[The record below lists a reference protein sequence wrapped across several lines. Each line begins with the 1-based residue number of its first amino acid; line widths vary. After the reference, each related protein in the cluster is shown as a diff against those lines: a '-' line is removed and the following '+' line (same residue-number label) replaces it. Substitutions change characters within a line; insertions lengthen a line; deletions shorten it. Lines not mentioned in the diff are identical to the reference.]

1 MLIEEMLQ
9 PSELD
14 RLLRDSFA
22 NYVIQTALDYAN
34 PSMKTRLIEAIRP
47 YLPAI
52 RTTPY
57 GRRIQAK
64 IQGNEGRSGSSSGQ
78 ATPSDAGSGQVP
90 LRQLHQ
96 RALSNASSTSFVP
109 PTTTYANGFGQGTL
123 ATTRAPSTTFPSSAQ
138 VAAGQ
143 GLPPQQPYA
152 YGFGRG
158 VAPPPSGNYF

>member
-34 PSMKTRLIEAIRP
+34 PPMKARLIEAIRP

-64 IQGNEGRSGSSSGQ
+64 IQGNEGRSGGSSGQ
-78 ATPSDAGSGQVP
+78 ATPE
-90 LRQLHQ
+90 
-96 RALSNASSTSFVP
+96 
-109 PTTTYANGFGQGTL
+109 
-123 ATTRAPSTTFPSSAQ
+123 
-138 VAAGQ
+138 
-143 GLPPQQPYA
+143 
-152 YGFGRG
+152 
-158 VAPPPSGNYF
+158 